1 MNLVLDENN
10 YNINNIFFY
19 EPVKNTVMDDSKFI
33 RIIYSDEHVILNGI
47 YLKLDINNSDN
58 IVKLLDRLEKDI
70 LDKYK
75 INKNNINKNRCLKIQ
90 EQLQFLINKNST
102 SKSIILKISGIWET
116 NLTIGL
122 TYKFLSGN

>member
-47 YLKLDINNSDN
+47 YLKLDIDNSNN
-58 IVKLLDRLEKDI
+58 IVKLLDKLEKDI
-70 LDKYK
+70 LYKYK
-75 INKNNINKNRCLKIQ
+75 INKNNINKNQCIKIQ

-102 SKSIILKISGIWET
+102 NKNIILKISGIWET
-116 NLTIGL
+116 NLVIGL
-122 TYKFLSGN
+122 TYKFLSAN

>member
-47 YLKLDINNSDN
+47 YLKLDIDNSNN
-58 IVKLLDRLEKDI
+58 IVKLLDKL
-70 LDKYK
+70 
-75 INKNNINKNRCLKIQ
+75 
-90 EQLQFLINKNST
+90 
-102 SKSIILKISGIWET
+102 
-116 NLTIGL
+116 
-122 TYKFLSGN
+122 